1 MAIGSEAEIGAVFA
15 MWKDMSTSDRQAW
28 WQYMRDNWNPLMKGY
43 ATLVHHKDNKFYKGE
58 KANNV

>member
-15 MWKDMSTSDRQAW
+15 VWKDMSDSDRQAW
-28 WQYMRDNWNPLMKGY
+28 WQYMYDNWNPLMKGY

-58 KANNV
+58 RATNV